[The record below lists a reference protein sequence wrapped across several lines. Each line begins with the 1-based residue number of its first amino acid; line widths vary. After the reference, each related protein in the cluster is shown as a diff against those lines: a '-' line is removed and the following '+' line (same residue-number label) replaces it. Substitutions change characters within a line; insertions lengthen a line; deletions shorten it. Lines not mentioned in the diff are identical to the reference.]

1 MRENGSES
9 NGGHNAAVTSE
20 VFQQLCDS
28 WAVGRRGSIATETAV
43 HVVMSAF
50 PPIATELRTSLECHK
65 QTFGPPGPSPV
76 NPRKR
81 PSLPAQWRSAWGAK
95 PILVSLGHGFEAVR
109 FSAEQARLLM
119 HPDRHYL
126 RRKLNFVTKMVTVI
140 CWSRNQTQ
148 KQEQTEPQ
156 PSEQA
161 HIPRR
166 Q

>member
-1 MRENGSES
+1 M
-9 NGGHNAAVTSE
+9 A
-20 VFQQLCDS
+20 
-28 WAVGRRGSIATETAV
+28 ETAV
-43 HVVMSAF
+43 HVMSAF

-65 QTFGPPGPSPV
+65 QTFGPSRSEPGQPQKAIIAAGTV
-76 NPRKR
+76 AV
-81 PSLPAQWRSAWGAK
+81 SLGAK